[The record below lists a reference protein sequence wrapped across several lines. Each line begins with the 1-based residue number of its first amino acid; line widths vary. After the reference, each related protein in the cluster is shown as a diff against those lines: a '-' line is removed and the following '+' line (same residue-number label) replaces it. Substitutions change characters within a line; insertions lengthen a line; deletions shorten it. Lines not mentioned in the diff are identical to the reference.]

1 MAEEAL
7 GAATSRSLASVGGA
21 GTGGAAAA
29 SSSSYGGEP
38 RFMVTA
44 ALGTSRKPLSEAK
57 SPGPIYMP
65 RFGAVTRKDPDVV
78 FDSAPRYPSSKHSDS
93 GPGPGAYIL
102 PPEKVRASTLR
113 GREKFG
119 SAAATTQVD
128 VPGPGEYPRVET
140 THTRARNPPA
150 YSLKGRPITKPPSFA
165 VPAPNAHQ
173 KYEPLNKFQHTD
185 KLTNAPRVIF
195 GRPPVKRELSKDAAA
210 VFASPGPSEYA
221 VDKGYAHVS
230 TIKAAPAFSMVPR
243 RPIGGERAGPKI
255 TPSFHKPAE
264 GIGKQALSDKKTAP
278 SVSFS
283 GRVKFGSP
291 Y

>member
-93 GPGPGAYIL
+93 GPGPGEWRACCAA
-102 PPEKVRASTLR
+102 PPPSMRAP
-113 GREKFG
+113 
-119 SAAATTQVD
+119 ATT
-128 VPGPGEYPRVET
+128 
-140 THTRARNPPA
+140 
-150 YSLKGRPITKPPSFA
+150 
-165 VPAPNAHQ
+165 
-173 KYEPLNKFQHTD
+173 FQRHH
-185 KLTNAPRVIF
+185 LVLHN
-195 GRPPVKRELSKDAAA
+195 
-210 VFASPGPSEYA
+210 
-221 VDKGYAHVS
+221 
-230 TIKAAPAFSMVPR
+230 
-243 RPIGGERAGPKI
+243 
-255 TPSFHKPAE
+255 
-264 GIGKQALSDKKTAP
+264 
-278 SVSFS
+278 
-283 GRVKFGSP
+283 
-291 Y
+291 